1 MPKLASVA
9 PEIPVTDLHES
20 LTYYRTKLGFKVE
33 MEMPEGDYAIVERD
47 NVALHLFQDRA
58 KSHSPASVHIFTYG
72 LEELYT
78 ELQGRGAQVSQRIV
92 RQPWG
97 NRDFRITD
105 PSGNEIKFTEPL
117 SENAEGQGRGAQPG
131 DVRDAAPGAE

>member
-1 MPKLASVA
+1 MPATNV
-9 PEIPVTDLHES
+9 DES
-20 LTYYRTKLGFKVE
+20 LTYYKTKLGFEVE
-33 MEMPEGDYAIVERD
+33 MRMPEGDYAIVERD

-58 KSHSPASVHIFTYG
+58 KSHSPASVHIFTNG

-78 ELQGRGAQVSQRIV
+78 ELYERGAQVSQSIV

-105 PSGNEIKFTEPL
+105 PTGNEIKFTEPL
-117 SENAEGQGRGAQPG
+117 SE
-131 DVRDAAPGAE
+131 DA